1 MGVKPSRATSM
12 CVACL
17 LADVITTRIR
27 ASSTGQKPLQKH
39 KPLRCNR
46 MLCRQVM
53 NEAMIGNKGIQYP
66 YAHDDRNVVVPIA
79 NAIQGVR
86 YLCIGCG
93 QRMTAKKGRV
103 RQPHFAHVPPFEHCD
118 RDTALHT
125 TAIELICWK
134 FTFENSYRL
143 GWCCVECGNEFSRD
157 VRSEQSSAKIRKEH
171 ALVPNTKSDM
181 VIEIGNRAGVILEVV
196 VSHPMDAAT
205 EDRYIASDF
214 PVLSKTI
221 SEWDDLK
228 ALEASFI
235 ADYTLNI
242 PDEDYIARREP
253 ELAKPWRI
261 AASWVLCNSCK
272 EPKFVEA
279 MKRHEAYTR
288 RKMEM
293 EREQWRNARLA
304 DARRAHQDAN
314 NLNAWGQKYKN
325 NDLLKEANAAREY
338 ARHLEERAASD
349 DPFALD
355 SEFNMMGYSIFS
367 PPPENAPD
375 ARRMGARL
383 NQSNQLN
390 QMNRTYHIDKFLK
403 RQ

>member
-1 MGVKPSRATSM
+1 
-12 CVACL
+12 
-17 LADVITTRIR
+17 
-27 ASSTGQKPLQKH
+27 
-39 KPLRCNR
+39 
-46 MLCRQVM
+46 M
-53 NEAMIGNKGIQYP
+53 NEAITGNKGIQYP
-66 YAHDDRNVVVPIA
+66 YAHDDSNAVVPIA
-79 NAIQGVR
+79 DAIRGVR

-93 QRMTAKKGRV
+93 QRMTAKKGTIRE
-103 RQPHFAHVPPFEHCD
+103 PHFAHVPPFEHCD

-134 FTFENSYRL
+134 FNFEDSYRL
-143 GWCCVECGNEFSRD
+143 GWRCVECGSEFSRD
-157 VRSEQSSAKIRKEH
+157 VRSEQPSAKIRKEH
-171 ALVPNTKSDM
+171 GLVPNTKSDL
-181 VIEIGNRAGVILEVV
+181 VIEVDNRGGVILEVV
-196 VSHPMDAAT
+196 VTHPMDAAT

-228 ALEASFI
+228 ELESSFI

-253 ELAKPWRI
+253 ELAEPWRI
-261 AASWVLCNSCK
+261 AASWVLCNACK

-288 RKMEM
+288 RKMEK
-293 EREQWRNARLA
+293 EREQWRKDTLA
-304 DARRAHQDAN
+304 DARRAHSDAN

-338 ARHLEERAASD
+338 ARHSEERAASD
-349 DPFALD
+349 DPFAVD
-355 SEFNMMGYSIFS
+355 SEFSMMGYSIFS

-390 QMNRTYHIDKFLK
+390 QMNRTYYIDEILK